1 MSKEIDKKKMTGLIG
16 LAQRAGKLKSGEFST
31 EKSIKSGRSRL
42 CIIASDA
49 SEATKKRFSDMAG
62 FRKIPFNSELCDKDT
77 LGHIIGREFRAS
89 LAVEDAGLAKN
100 ILSLIDGGNENGN
113 R

>member
-1 MSKEIDKKKMTGLIG
+1 MSKEIDKKKMSGLIG

-49 SEATKKRFSDMAG
+49 SEATKKRFSDMCT
-62 FRKIPFNSELCDKDT
+62 FRKIPFMVCDLDKEE
-77 LGHIIGREFRAS
+77 LGHTAGKELRS
-89 LAVEDAGLAKN
+89 SVSVEDAGFARSIADLTE
-100 ILSLIDGGNENGN
+100 GGIVNE
-113 R
+113 